1 VSRVRYIRLE
11 MINVDTHMLSH
22 IVSFIGMRVQ
32 AFIAV
37 LSMDLL
43 MQQTGQELSNVKASI
58 PCSYAHKILCD
69 RRNDSGQVLHDTM
82 CRSCR
87 RRSPRMTFTH
97 HPSAQII
104 VRVSS
109 IKQSLP
115 PAVEFYGHTARSPT
129 RCRSNT
135 QVLVS
140 QATAETLQKPVND
153 RSQMMDRRPRDF
165 MNALSLLNRGWL
177 VYACG

>member
-37 LSMDLL
+37 LSMDML

-58 PCSYAHKILCD
+58 SCSYAHQIHCD

-104 VRVSS
+104 VRKV
-109 IKQSLP
+109 
-115 PAVEFYGHTARSPT
+115 
-129 RCRSNT
+129 
-135 QVLVS
+135 
-140 QATAETLQKPVND
+140 
-153 RSQMMDRRPRDF
+153 
-165 MNALSLLNRGWL
+165 LNR
-177 VYACG
+177 VYRRQWNFMATRRVHQHSVDAEATPRFS